1 MTHSSEDSV
10 IELYYYENSIC
21 AERPLMV
28 FEEKDIRDWRRHH
41 IHLFKGEQFK
51 PEYLKLNPK
60 GVVPTLIH
68 DGRVIREFGNH
79 QRLHRRPVRYQ
90 PAETRSSG
98 HRGYARVG

>member
-1 MTHSSEDSV
+1 M

-68 DGRVIREFGNH
+68 DGRVIRELAIISDYIDDLSSTNALKPSAAADIAVMREWVKDFG
-79 QRLHRRPVRYQ
+79 
-90 PAETRSSG
+90 
-98 HRGYARVG
+98 